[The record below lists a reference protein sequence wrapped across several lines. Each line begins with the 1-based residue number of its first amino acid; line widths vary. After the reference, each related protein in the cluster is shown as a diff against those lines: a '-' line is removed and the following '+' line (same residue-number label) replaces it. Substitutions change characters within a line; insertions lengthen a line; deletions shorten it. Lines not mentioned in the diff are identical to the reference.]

1 MKNVPTDIAI
11 LDKIYNDYYEEFSTF
26 SKDKP
31 NRQTKIFIP
40 IDIQKIAD
48 ELNVDADIVFGRLH
62 YDFEK
67 RYGYKEDDG
76 ARVSFFSL
84 RLGNELHCIN
94 FPYAASVLAAM
105 RDEEKK
111 FGIATGLATLAL
123 IISVV
128 SICVSI
134 FK

>member
-1 MKNVPTDIAI
+1 MKNVPTDIEI
-11 LDKIYNDYYEEFSTF
+11 LDKIYNDYYDEFSTF

-31 NRQTKIFIP
+31 NRQAKIFIP
-40 IDIQKIAD
+40 IDIKKIAD
-48 ELNVDADIVFGRLH
+48 ELNVDPDIIFGRLH

-67 RYGYKEDDG
+67 RYGYKLDG
-76 ARVSFFSL
+76 DARVTFFSL
-84 RLGNELHCIN
+84 RIGDEIHCIN
-94 FPYAASVLAAM
+94 FPYAASVLASM

-111 FGIATGLATLAL
+111 FRIATGLATLAL
-123 IISVV
+123 KISVV